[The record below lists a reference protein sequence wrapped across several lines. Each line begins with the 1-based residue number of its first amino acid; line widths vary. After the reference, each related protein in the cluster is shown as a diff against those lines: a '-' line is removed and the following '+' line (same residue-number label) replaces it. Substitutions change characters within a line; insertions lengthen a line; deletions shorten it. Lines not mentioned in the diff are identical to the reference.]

1 MKYKHLY
8 SKSFK
13 TLNELDKFLAK
24 INLIKCTGIDVD
36 RKKFTVDYYEHHIID
51 NLDKDLDDV
60 QELGAWDTVSYMK
73 NKFNGKKAL
82 KVLWKEEKRNNKET
96 T

>member
-1 MKYKHLY
+1 MKYKHL
-8 SKSFK
+8 KIKWFK
-13 TLNELDKFLAK
+13 TLGELDKFLDK
-24 INLIKCTGIDVD
+24 LNLTKDIDISID
-36 RKKFTVDYYEHHIID
+36 RLNLNISYYEHHTID

-73 NKFNGKKAL
+73 NNFNGKKAL

>member
-1 MKYKHLY
+1 MKYKHL
-8 SKSFK
+8 KIKWFK
-13 TLNELDKFLAK
+13 TLDELDKFLDK
-24 INLIKCTGIDVD
+24 LNLTKNTDISID
-36 RKKFTVDYYEHHIID
+36 RLNLNISYYEHHIID

-73 NKFNGKKAL
+73 NNFNGKKAL